1 MISVNKLYCRN
12 LIRFKTGFY
21 QSHQIKRFQT
31 LISAQWYP
39 CYVTNNWSTDNC
51 LVLLRCS
58 NLFKTTISIH
68 VR

>member
-12 LIRFKTGFY
+12 LIRFKTGFINLTK
-21 QSHQIKRFQT
+21 SNVFK
-31 LISAQWYP
+31 LWSAHNDILD
-39 CYVTNNWSTDNC
+39 YVTNNWSTDNC